1 LNEDIAGGGG
11 GGGAGVGIKSPN
23 GIKDKEQKI
32 NFEYLMN
39 IVND

>member
-1 LNEDIAGGGG
+1 LNEDVAGGGG
-11 GGGAGVGIKSPN
+11 SCGGGVIKSPK
-23 GIKDKEQKI
+23 GIKEKEQKI